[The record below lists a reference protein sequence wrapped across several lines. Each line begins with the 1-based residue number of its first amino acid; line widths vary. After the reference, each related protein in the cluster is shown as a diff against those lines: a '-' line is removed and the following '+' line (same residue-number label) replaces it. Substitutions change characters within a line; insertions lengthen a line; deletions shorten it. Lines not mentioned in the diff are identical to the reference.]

1 MFNLCSC
8 VSSELKACWRSMTFS
23 IVVRWASAIASTR
36 PIGHS
41 DPQRICAS
49 NTDTSS
55 FDNRDVFFDIVL
67 MVRSRKH
74 QRQLL
79 IGKDKTNQLFWF
91 RLKRHLGSSTWREE
105 EPDGAQW
112 DWHDQNHCLNSSGW
126 SELSNQIFA
135 LWIGPC
141 RSHVVVLRLKWCTPV

>member
-1 MFNLCSC
+1 
-8 VSSELKACWRSMTFS
+8 MTFS

-67 MVRSRKH
+67 MVRSGKH

-79 IGKDKTNQLFWF
+79 MGKDKTNQLFWF
-91 RLKRHLGSSTWREE
+91 GKTPPWLFNLEGRRARWPPMRLT
-105 EPDGAQW
+105 
-112 DWHDQNHCLNSSGW
+112 
-126 SELSNQIFA
+126 
-135 LWIGPC
+135 
-141 RSHVVVLRLKWCTPV
+141 

>member
-1 MFNLCSC
+1 MIFL
-8 VSSELKACWRSMTFS
+8 

-79 IGKDKTNQLFWF
+79 MGKDKTNQLFWF
-91 RLKRHLGSSTWREE
+91 G
-105 EPDGAQW
+105 
-112 DWHDQNHCLNSSGW
+112 LNAT
-126 SELSNQIFA
+126 LA
-135 LWIGPC
+135 LQPGGKKSQMAPNETDMI
-141 RSHVVVLRLKWCTPV
+141 RIIV

>member
-1 MFNLCSC
+1 
-8 VSSELKACWRSMTFS
+8 MTFS

-79 IGKDKTNQLFWF
+79 MGKDKTNQFFWF
-91 RLKRHLGSSTWREE
+91 G
-105 EPDGAQW
+105 
-112 DWHDQNHCLNSSGW
+112 
-126 SELSNQIFA
+126 
-135 LWIGPC
+135 
-141 RSHVVVLRLKWCTPV
+141 